1 MDVEFEK
8 DGIVKTT
15 HIKFEDD
22 LKAVG
27 WTRVM
32 PEQEPQD
39 DIEELK
45 ALCDERGIK
54 YHHKAGVTK
63 LKDLLEG

>member
-1 MDVEFEK
+1 MIVLKK
-8 DGIVKTT
+8 DGQEKIVDSEGLK
-15 HIKFEDD
+15 HILIDC
-22 LKAVG
+22 G
-27 WTRVM
+27 WKSD
-32 PEQEPQD
+32 EQEPQD

-63 LKDLLEG
+63 LKELLEG